1 MKQTPKSVNEFS
13 EYLRVVKGRSEKTVF
28 QYRQDL
34 LTFFRYLRATDLN
47 IDPEKTNISEIDVE
61 DIDIDYIRKI
71 DREKVMKFLFYTA
84 NGRKNNASTRARK
97 LSALK
102 SYFKYLCVIKR
113 DLEDNPALEIDAPKK
128 KSALPKYLSVEES
141 LDLLNAVLTDE
152 LSKHRQRDYC
162 ILTLF
167 LNCGMRLSELVGINL
182 SDLDK
187 ELRSLR
193 VLGKGNKERI
203 IYLNDAC
210 REAISAYLPHRAA
223 DGEPKDKNA
232 LFISRNHNRVSNQI
246 VQKIVE
252 KYLKA
257 AGLENKH
264 FSTHKLRHTAATLIY
279 QSGKVDVRVL
289 KDILGHEQLNTT
301 QIYTHI
307 SDKYMEDD
315 MAKNPLAKKKI

>member
-210 REAISAYLPHRAA
+210 REAISAYLPQT
-223 DGEPKDKNA
+223 E
-232 LFISRNHNRVSNQI
+232 SRRTKMRCLSAEI
-246 VQKIVE
+246 
-252 KYLKA
+252 
-257 AGLENKH
+257 
-264 FSTHKLRHTAATLIY
+264 
-279 QSGKVDVRVL
+279 
-289 KDILGHEQLNTT
+289 TT
-301 QIYTHI
+301 G
-307 SDKYMEDD
+307 
-315 MAKNPLAKKKI
+315 

>member
-141 LDLLNAVLTDE
+141 IDLLNAVLTDE

-307 SDKYMEDD
+307 SDKSMEDA
-315 MAKNPLAKKKI
+315 MAQNPLAKKKI

>member
-152 LSKHRQRDYC
+152 LSKHCQRDYC

-307 SDKYMEDD
+307 SDKSMEDA
-315 MAKNPLAKKKI
+315 MAQNPLAKKKI

>member
-223 DGEPKDKNA
+223 DGDPKDKNA

-307 SDKYMEDD
+307 SDKSMEDA
-315 MAKNPLAKKKI
+315 MAQNPLAKKKI